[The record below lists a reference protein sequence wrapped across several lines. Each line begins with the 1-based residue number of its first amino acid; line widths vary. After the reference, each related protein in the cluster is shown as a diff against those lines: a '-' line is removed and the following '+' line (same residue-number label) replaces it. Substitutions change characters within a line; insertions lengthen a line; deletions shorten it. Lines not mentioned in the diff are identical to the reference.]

1 MVCDFYLI
9 YAPPHPSLLQ
19 MKVKMQGFFASSP
32 LCFGGGFLPF
42 FNYYYFASGNAS
54 SGDVLE
60 NVDNTNKSA
69 FIPIYMKQKV

>member
-1 MVCDFYLI
+1 
-9 YAPPHPSLLQ
+9 
-19 MKVKMQGFFASSP
+19 MQGFFASSP

-42 FNYYYFASGNAS
+42 LNYYYFASGNAS